1 MAPSVSVGGA
11 QRGRP
16 KQTVLDSR
24 ISAEREGSVA
34 LSASGAERE
43 VSWRSAR
50 DERLLEI
57 PRDF

>member
-1 MAPSVSVGGA
+1 MALSAEGRRKLPSV
-11 QRGRP
+11 
-16 KQTVLDSR
+16 SR